1 MALTDYK
8 ITDGEKSKNQIRSGG
23 APDRLTGSTDENK
36 QVFDR
41 LALLIALKYND
52 AVDTISDEF
61 ITQKAY
67 IDSIRALVEKEID
80 DFSGGVTP
88 LVPKGMYDTLA
99 ELEEAH
105 PTGIVGDAWLV
116 GDSTSN
122 TAYIWDEDHE
132 EWTDAGGLVDASGF
146 KTAYNKSFESEA
158 YNFNEDGIASAGV
171 LNTIPRADHVHP
183 SDTSKANLISGY
195 VSDDELL
202 DESTIEAWRSILGV
216 S

>member
-8 ITDGEKSKNQIRSGG
+8 ITSGEIIANKIREGG
-23 APDRLTGSTDENK
+23 APDRLDGTAGENK
-36 QVFDR
+36 KVFDR
-41 LALLIALKYND
+41 LPLKIAEKYNG
-52 AVDTISDEF
+52 AVDMISDEF
-61 ITQKAY
+61 ITQRAY
-67 IDSIRALVEKEID
+67 IDSIRSLVEEEID

-88 LVPKGMYDTLA
+88 LIPKGMYETLA

-105 PTGIVGDAWLV
+105 PTGSVGDAWLV

-122 TAYIWDEDHE
+122 TAYIWDEDQE
-132 EWTDAGGLVDASGF
+132 AWVNVGGLVNASGF

-158 YNFNEDGIASAGV
+158 YNFNENGIANAGI
-171 LNTIPRADHVHP
+171 LDTIPRADHVHP

-202 DESTIEAWRSILGV
+202 DESTIEAWRSILGI